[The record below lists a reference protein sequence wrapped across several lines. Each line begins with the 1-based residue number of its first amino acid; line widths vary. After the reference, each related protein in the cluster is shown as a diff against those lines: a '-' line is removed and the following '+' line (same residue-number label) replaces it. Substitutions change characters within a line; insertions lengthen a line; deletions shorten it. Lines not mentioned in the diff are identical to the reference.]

1 MTPWAAAH
9 QASLSVT
16 SSNSHPSSQWCNLI
30 LCPPSLS
37 LSPPTFNLSQCQDL
51 FQWVCSSHQMAKVLE
66 LQLHHQS
73 FQWIFRTDLFYDWL
87 IWSCFLILYC
97 FMCVCIFAFVLF
109 CFLGRN
115 VCHYKILQL
124 TLYIFCPSQGYSHFP
139 KESLVLFLLES
150 VVTNQDPVQCVSR
163 LYCVLFYFMNL

>member
-1 MTPWAAAH
+1 MDCNMLGFPVQFPELAETHVH
-9 QASLSVT
+9 QVGNAIQPFHPLLS
-16 SSNSHPSSQWCNLI
+16 PSS
-30 LCPPSLS
+30 PA
-37 LSPPTFNLSQCQDL
+37 FNLSQHQDL
-51 FQWVCSSHQMAKVLE
+51 FQWVSSLHQVAKVLE